1 MTQDNFI
8 LALMKIGYLKKFMHI
23 DAKCLELP
31 FYRAVDIDNKE
42 DWKIAEIFYRSKKF

>member
-1 MTQDNFI
+1 
-8 LALMKIGYLKKFMHI
+8 MHI

-42 DWKIAEIFYRSKKF
+42 DWKLLKFFIGIKSYNEKFFQ